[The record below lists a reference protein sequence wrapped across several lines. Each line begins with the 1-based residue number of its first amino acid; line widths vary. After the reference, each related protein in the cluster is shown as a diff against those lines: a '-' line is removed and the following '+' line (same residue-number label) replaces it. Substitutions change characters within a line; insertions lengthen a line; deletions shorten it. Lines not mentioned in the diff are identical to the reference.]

1 MLKAQAMRFF
11 SFCRGERGAIT
22 TEYAI
27 VAATCA
33 IVISGALA
41 ALGPPLLA
49 SYQSSRHTLIAP
61 VP

>member
-1 MLKAQAMRFF
+1 MRLPFF
-11 SFCRGERGAIT
+11 FRDERGAIS

-27 VAATCA
+27 VVATCA
-33 IVISGALA
+33 LVISGALA